1 MVENDIVI
9 CIDNSS
15 EVKYHETINPTALT
29 MNKAYKVI
37 TNHSYKGVNKTLSR
51 ISVYNTIDIIND
63 NQTEASYRVE
73 RFIPIQECRDKK
85 INQVLNEK

>member
-1 MVENDIVI
+1 MVE
-9 CIDNSS
+9 NSS

-37 TNHSYKGVNKTLSR
+37 TNHSYKGANR
-51 ISVYNTIDIIND
+51 ISVYNTIAIIND
-63 NQTEASYRVE
+63 NQTKASYRVE
-73 RFIPIQECRDKK
+73 RFIPIQEWRDKQ